1 MVLSLYFCFQL
12 YYQLHGVKIWS
23 DWRHEPGVTGIPF
36 SHSDQWAYKPFS
48 YEIHQGKTPP
58 PSTQKKDLQ
67 HLVHIGDTDSLPG
80 GDMSSRGCLRNLS
93 NRCRFSLAEIRRL
106 VFLSLWVG
114 LSLSMLDVTAVAL
127 NGGLVLELGW
137 DKMVAETNHQSNIA
151 VSVIICFDDQ
161 NLIKPQVFY

>member
-12 YYQLHGVKIWS
+12 YYQLHCVKIWS

-36 SHSDQWAYKPFS
+36 SHSDQWANKPFS
-48 YEIHQGKTPP
+48 YEIHQ
-58 PSTQKKDLQ
+58 
-67 HLVHIGDTDSLPG
+67 VHIGDTDSLPG

>member
-1 MVLSLYFCFQL
+1 MNQVSLAYLSRTLTNEL
-12 YYQLHGVKIWS
+12 
-23 DWRHEPGVTGIPF
+23 TNPF
-36 SHSDQWAYKPFS
+36 LMKYMYIKVR
-48 YEIHQGKTPP
+48 PP
-58 PSTQKKDLQ
+58 PFHPKKDLQ

-151 VSVIICFDDQ
+151 VSVIICFDDIWWYYQ

>member
-1 MVLSLYFCFQL
+1 MNQVSLAYLSRTLTNEL
-12 YYQLHGVKIWS
+12 
-23 DWRHEPGVTGIPF
+23 TNPF
-36 SHSDQWAYKPFS
+36 LMKYIKVRPP
-48 YEIHQGKTPP
+48 PP

>member
-1 MVLSLYFCFQL
+1 MNQVSLAYLSCTLTNEL
-12 YYQLHGVKIWS
+12 
-23 DWRHEPGVTGIPF
+23 TNPF
-36 SHSDQWAYKPFS
+36 LMKYIKVRPPLPF
-48 YEIHQGKTPP
+48 HP
-58 PSTQKKDLQ
+58 KKDLQ

>member
-1 MVLSLYFCFQL
+1 MGDMNQVSLAYLSHTLTNEL
-12 YYQLHGVKIWS
+12 
-23 DWRHEPGVTGIPF
+23 TNPF
-36 SHSDQWAYKPFS
+36 LLKYIKVR
-48 YEIHQGKTPP
+48 PP
-58 PSTQKKDLQ
+58 RFHPKKDLQ

-161 NLIKPQVFY
+161 NLINPQVFY